1 MTTPAPDFR
10 CAAASLVDAE
20 PMAGTAP
27 DEGAW
32 LFVEYAGPWGRKAVA
47 ESRLPDEVRAFLGGL
62 DGIRVQLIRR
72 HGGVSGPGV
81 RVFTARLGGAPGAEP
96 GNESDDQPDHERGVW
111 TTVLD
116 DVADIP
122 TLDLARPDADPRLT
136 AYDAPLWFVCTNGR
150 RDLCC
155 AETGRPVT
163 AALAAR
169 WPDATWETTHLGG
182 HRFAGTLLALPS
194 GFALGRLD
202 AGTAVT
208 ACKELEAGRL
218 PLDLTRGRAG
228 LPGAA
233 QVAELHVRREL
244 DLEDPKQVTVG
255 GVDGDTVTLDAA
267 GTTYV
272 VRVRTADGEPRR
284 QSCADLKTKPAR
296 VYAIESWGM
305 PEA

>member
-1 MTTPAPDFR
+1 
-10 CAAASLVDAE
+10 
-20 PMAGTAP
+20 
-27 DEGAW
+27 
-32 LFVEYAGPWGRKAVA
+32 VEYAGPWGRKAVA
-47 ESRLPDEVRAFLGGL
+47 ESRLPDDVREFLGGL

-72 HGGVSGPGV
+72 HGGVSGPGI
-81 RVFTARLGGAPGAEP
+81 RVFTARLGAAP
-96 GNESDDQPDHERGVW
+96 GVW
-111 TTVLD
+111 TTVL
-116 DVADIP
+116 ADMAEVS

-136 AYDAPLWFVCTNGR
+136 AYDAPLWLVCTNGR

-155 AETGRPVT
+155 AETGRPVA

-218 PLDLTRGRAG
+218 PLDLVRGRAG

-233 QVAELHVRREL
+233 QVAELHLRREL
-244 DLEDPKQVTVG
+244 GLEEVEDVDIAHVAGVTIE
-255 GVDGDTVTLDAA
+255 GVHRDTVTLDAA

-272 VRVRTADGEPRR
+272 VRVRASDGEPRR
-284 QSCADLKTKPAR
+284 QSCADPKTKPAR
-296 VYAIESWGM
+296 VYEIESWGK
-305 PEA
+305 PQA